1 MNLVVDIGNT
11 FIKVAQFEQGNCINI
26 ERCKDQGLFLNYI
39 SSISAAENVIISS
52 VRDIRFTNEVVN
64 LFPDSLLLTTKT
76 HLPIINAYKT
86 PETLGNDRIANAVS
100 AFTAFPNQNTLI
112 IDVGTCVK
120 FDFITSNNEYLGGSI
135 SPGLKMRFNALHTLT
150 DNLPL
155 IDDVEINQLIGT
167 DTTSSIQVGV
177 CQGIIAEIT
186 NMISQY
192 EKKYDKLNI
201 ILTGGDF
208 RWFLDIE
215 MSQKNSI
222 FADEFHTLKGL
233 NTILNYNV
241 QK

>member
-11 FIKVAQFEQGNCINI
+11 LIKVAQFEQGNCRNI
-26 ERCKDQGLFLNYI
+26 ERFKDQKLFLKYV
-39 SSISAAENVIISS
+39 SSVSANNVIISS
-52 VRDIRFTNEVVN
+52 VRDVSFTNEVVN
-64 LFPDSLLLTTKT
+64 LFPESLLLTTNT
-76 HLPIINAYKT
+76 HLPIINSYVT
-86 PETLGNDRIANAVS
+86 PETLGNDRLANAVS
-100 AFTAFPNQNTLI
+100 ASAVFPNQNTLT
-112 IDVGTCVK
+112 IDFGTCLK
-120 FDFITSNNEYLGGSI
+120 FDFVTSSNEYLGGSI
-135 SPGLKMRFNALHTLT
+135 SPGLTMRFKALHTLT

-155 IDDVEINQLIGT
+155 IDDVQTNQLIGT

-177 CQGIIAEIT
+177 YQGIIAEIS

-192 EKKYDKLNI
+192 EKKYNKLNI
-201 ILTGGDF
+201 ILTGGDL